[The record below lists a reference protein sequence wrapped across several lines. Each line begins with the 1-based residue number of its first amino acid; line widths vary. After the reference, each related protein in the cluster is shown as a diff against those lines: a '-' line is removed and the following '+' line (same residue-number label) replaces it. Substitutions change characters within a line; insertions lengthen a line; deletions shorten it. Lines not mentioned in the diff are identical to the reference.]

1 MQFKKF
7 HKKAKNVHGKYN
19 LSGKVVLMHALVN
32 MIEQFVCLN
41 YDNNSK

>member
-1 MQFKKF
+1 
-7 HKKAKNVHGKYN
+7 
-19 LSGKVVLMHALVN
+19 MHALVN